1 MQLHTE
7 IWSMAK
13 DLSVFSSMDRNN
25 RTDGCICTKK
35 CILPLY
41 LHSGYRTVLAGAYA
55 LLEGAVPGS
64 WQREKRKE
72 YHIRKLRIIEEE
84 TTGGNKVWNFYNRQW
99 IISGEIF

>member
-55 LLEGAVPGS
+55 LLEGTVPVG
-64 WQREKRKE
+64 RGRKE
-72 YHIRKLRIIEEE
+72 KSIVS
-84 TTGGNKVWNFYNRQW
+84 GN
-99 IISGEIF
+99 